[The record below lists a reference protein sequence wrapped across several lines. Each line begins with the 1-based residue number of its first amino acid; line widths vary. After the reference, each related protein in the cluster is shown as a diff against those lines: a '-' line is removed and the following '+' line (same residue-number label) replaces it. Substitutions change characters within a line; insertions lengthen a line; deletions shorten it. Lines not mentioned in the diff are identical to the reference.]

1 MNTIG
6 HKVKTLRERAGL
18 NQRHIAQFLGVDQS
32 TVSKCENGER
42 QFQVD
47 HLERLGSLF
56 GVSLND
62 LMNEEVLVA
71 HLQIAFRA
79 DGIQVEDLNAIA
91 DIQKIALNLDK
102 MRAILR
108 ENLHEAKERVELS
121 GE

>member
-6 HKVKTLRERAGL
+6 NKVKALREKAGL
-18 NQRHIAQFLGVDQS
+18 SQVHIAQFLGIDQS
-32 TVSKCENGER
+32 TVSKCEKGER

-47 HLERLGSLF
+47 QLERLGNLF
-56 GVSLND
+56 GVSLSD
-62 LMNEEVLVA
+62 LMREDVSVA

-79 DGIQVEDLNAIA
+79 DGIQVDDLNAIA

-108 ENLHEAKERVELS
+108 ENLHEA
-121 GE
+121 